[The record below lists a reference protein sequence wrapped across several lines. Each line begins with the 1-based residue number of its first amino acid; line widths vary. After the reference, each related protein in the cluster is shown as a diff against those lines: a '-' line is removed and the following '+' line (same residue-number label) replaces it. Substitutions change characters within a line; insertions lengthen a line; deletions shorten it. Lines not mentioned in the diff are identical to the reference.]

1 MPSLDLVLDNARL
14 PDGTVQAI
22 GISGSRIVM
31 LAEGS
36 AEVSVGRERH
46 DLGGALV
53 LPGFVDGHNNIDTTF
68 FGDVWRPHQRCTAG
82 FNVGERLAIQKD
94 WLARGASLAI
104 RAGALVERAVS
115 RGTTHMRTHVEID
128 TDFGLTHL
136 EGILA
141 LREKYRDVVSIQ
153 IVGLARGLLVRP
165 GTRELL
171 DEALAQGADVVGG
184 LDSASFEGDIEAHLA
199 LVFALAERHGKG
211 IDLHLH
217 DGGQLG
223 LHTLDRMAARTR
235 AASLEGRVV
244 ASHAYALG
252 EVPRDAMMR
261 TAENLAAANVAIM
274 TNAPGDHPFPP
285 VLALRDAGVT
295 VFAGNDD
302 IRDSWWPY
310 GDGDMLE
317 RAMMIGYRSG
327 FNTDDE
333 LACAFDMITQAPANV
348 LGIPDYGLTIGSLAD
363 LVVVDADHAQM
374 AVVARPVR
382 RGVYKSGRLVARGG
396 VFLDHAANL

>member
-1 MPSLDLVLDNARL
+1 MSSLDLALDNVRL
-14 PDGTVQAI
+14 PDGSSGSI
-22 GISGSRIVM
+22 GIAGGRIAH
-31 LAEGS
+31 LGKAKAGE
-36 AEVSVGRERH
+36 ARERH

-53 LPGFVDGHNNIDTTF
+53 LPGLVDGHNHLDTTF
-68 FGDVWRPHQRCTAG
+68 FGDVWRPHQRCVAG

-94 WLARGASLAI
+94 WLSRGAPLAE
-104 RAGALVERAVS
+104 RASALVERAVS

-141 LREKYRDVVSIQ
+141 VRERYRDVVSIQ
-153 IVGLARGLLVRP
+153 IVGLGRGLLVRP

-171 DEALAQGADVVGG
+171 DAALSQGADVVGG
-184 LDSASFEGDIEAHLA
+184 LDPAIFEGNVEAHLDV
-199 LVFALAERHGKG
+199 VFGLAERHGKG

-217 DGGQLG
+217 EGGHLG
-223 LHTLDRMAARTR
+223 LHTLGRIAERTR
-235 AASLEGRVV
+235 VSGMEGRVV

-252 EVPRDAMMR
+252 EVPLDAMLP
-261 TAENLAAANVAIM
+261 TAEKLAKAGVAIM

-285 VLALRDAGVT
+285 VLALREAGVT

-327 FNTDDE
+327 FYTDDE
-333 LACAFDMITQAPANV
+333 LLCAFDLATAAPAKV
-348 LGIPDYGLTIGSLAD
+348 LGLADYGLRVGASAD
-363 LVVVDADHAQM
+363 MIVLDADHAQM

-382 RGVYKSGRLVARGG
+382 RAVYKSGRVVARDG
-396 VFLDHAANL
+396 VFLGAQGNA

>member
-1 MPSLDLVLDNARL
+1 MSSLDLVLDNARL
-14 PDGTVQAI
+14 PDGTVRSV
-22 GISGSRIVM
+22 GISDGQIVSIAQVG
-31 LAEGS
+31 LAS
-36 AEVSVGRERH
+36 QAARQHH
-46 DLGGALV
+46 DIAGALV
-53 LPGFVDGHNNIDTTF
+53 LPGFVDGHNHLDTTF
-68 FGDVWRPHQRCTAG
+68 FGDIWRPHQRCTAG

-94 WLARGASLAI
+94 WLAKGAPLAT
-104 RAGALVERAVS
+104 RAAALVEQMVS

-128 TDFGLTHL
+128 ADIGLTHF

-141 LREKYRDVVSIQ
+141 LRERYRDVVSIQ
-153 IVGLARGLLVRP
+153 IVGLARSLLVRP

-184 LDSASFEGDIEAHLA
+184 LDPASFEGDVEAHLDV
-199 LVFALAERHGKG
+199 VFGLAERHGKS

-217 DGGQLG
+217 DGGHLG
-223 LHTLDRMAARTR
+223 LHTLNRIAERTR
-235 AASLEGRVV
+235 AAGLEGRVV
-244 ASHAYALG
+244 VSHAYVLG
-252 EVPRDAMMR
+252 ELPLNVMMP
-261 TAENLAAANVAIM
+261 TAEGLAAANVAIM

-285 VLALRDAGVT
+285 VLELRNAGVT

-327 FNTDDE
+327 FHTDDE
-333 LACAFDMITQAPANV
+333 LACAFDMITSAPAKV
-348 LGIPDYGLTIGSLAD
+348 LAIADYGLAVGCAAD
-363 LVVVDADHAQM
+363 LLVVDADRPQM

-382 RGVYKSGRLVARGG
+382 RAVYKAGLLVARDGIYLG
-396 VFLDHAANL
+396 TAVNG